1 MKAIIYEDV
10 NKYKVIKDLEEPKI
24 NNQLNVKI
32 KVLYCGICGSDIH
45 KLLFEK
51 PNKDYVKTKVLG
63 HEITGIV
70 VDKMKN
76 VRDIQIGDRVVV
88 EPLLYCNNCD
98 MCKKGYIQFCENLK
112 SLGKDFQG
120 GFAEYLVA
128 NEHQLYKI
136 NKNVDTKIAT
146 LSDPYSV
153 AMHIVN
159 MIQKKYNGKT
169 NIKIAIIGDGI
180 IGMSCAELL
189 LNKEN
194 EVIVFGKHNNRA
206 SILKNTN
213 TSYEDIK
220 NINKY
225 LNYFDMIIEA
235 VGGRQSETLNY
246 AINISNKKGIIYVA
260 GVYDNNF
267 VFDISFRN
275 AFYKEL
281 SIIGCNSFEKEG
293 NTSDFKQALNF
304 LSNNSIIA
312 NDLISKIYDISDF
325 PEAIEY
331 IKNREKN
338 ECIKVMIK
346 M

>member
-1 MKAIIYEDV
+1 MKAIIYDDV
-10 NKYKVIKDLEEPKI
+10 NNYNLFDNIEEPKM

-51 PNKDYVKTKVLG
+51 PNKNYVKTRVLG

-88 EPLLYCNNCD
+88 EPLLYCNDCD
-98 MCKKGYIQFCENLK
+98 MCKRGHIQFCDNLK

-120 GFAEYLVA
+120 GFAEYLVT
-128 NEHQLYKI
+128 NEHQLYKVD
-136 NKNVDTKIAT
+136 KKVDTKIAT

-153 AMHIVN
+153 AMHIAKMV
-159 MIQKKYNGKT
+159 QKKVNNKN
-169 NIKIAIIGDGI
+169 NIRVAIIGDGI
-180 IGMSCAELL
+180 IGIACAELL
-189 LNKEN
+189 CHGN
-194 EVIVFGKHNNRA
+194 EVIIFGKYNNRA
-206 SILKNTN
+206 DTLKKINVGYVNTKDID
-213 TSYEDIK
+213 SYLD
-220 NINKY
+220 
-225 LNYFDMIIEA
+225 YFDVIIEA
-235 VGGRQSETLNY
+235 VGGRQSKTLEE
-246 AINISNKKGIIYVA
+246 AINISHRKGIIFVA
-260 GVYDNNF
+260 GVYDNKF
-267 VFDISFRN
+267 IFDISLRN

-293 NTSDFKQALNF
+293 NISDFKLALDF
-304 LSNNSIIA
+304 LSNDSIIS

-325 PEAIEY
+325 NRAIDY
-331 IKNREKN
+331 IKNRKSN